1 MSRLSLQ
8 LQIVVQSFLLVYF
21 LKDVAA
27 YNISRVGS
35 LKTKCID
42 SERRALLKFKDNFD
56 DNSGLLSSWGN
67 EEEQKDCSL
76 WDGIRCDNITGHVV
90 MLDHPDMDL
99 CARGKYT
106 SSSLTELQYLN
117 YLDLSGNDLSKNQI
131 PSFISNMVALQQ
143 RDLSA
148 TQLQGSIPKTFWN
161 NLTAISY
168 LDLSY
173 NELGSVPKSLRNMTF
188 LTHLDIRSNNLKGSI
203 PEAFG
208 SMANLT
214 YLDLGSNSLKG
225 SIHLAF
231 ENMTMLTYLALDE
244 GSIPESFGNMVALT
258 LLALHDNQLDGC
270 IPESFGNM
278 SVLEHL
284 YLNSN
289 MLKVSIP
296 KTFWKL
302 TTLVELDLSFNILK
316 GFIPET
322 PEDMMVSPEL
332 LNLGYNSKAT
342 FQNPFGIYALY
353 ANCRCLQTIL
363 RDNSLSS
370 LNLHLDA
377 NTIH

>member
-1 MSRLSLQ
+1 MGCAVRGWSKG
-8 LQIVVQSFLLVYF
+8 I
-21 LKDVAA
+21 AG
-27 YNISRVGS
+27 SRVGS

-56 DNSGLLSSWGN
+56 DNSGFLSSWGN
-67 EEEQKDCSL
+67 EEEQKDCCL

-90 MLDHPDMDL
+90 KLDLPDMDL

-131 PSFISNMVALQQ
+131 PSFISNMVARQQ

-173 NELGSVPKSLRNMTF
+173 NELGSVPKSLGNMTF

-214 YLDLGSNSLKG
+214 YLDLGSNMLKG
-225 SIHLAF
+225 SI
-231 ENMTMLTYLALDE
+231 
-244 GSIPESFGNMVALT
+244 PR
-258 LLALHDNQLDGC
+258 
-270 IPESFGNM
+270 
-278 SVLEHL
+278 
-284 YLNSN
+284 
-289 MLKVSIP
+289 
-296 KTFWKL
+296 TFWKL

-332 LNLGYNSKAT
+332 LNLGYNSKET
-342 FQNPFGIYALY
+342 FQNPFGISALY